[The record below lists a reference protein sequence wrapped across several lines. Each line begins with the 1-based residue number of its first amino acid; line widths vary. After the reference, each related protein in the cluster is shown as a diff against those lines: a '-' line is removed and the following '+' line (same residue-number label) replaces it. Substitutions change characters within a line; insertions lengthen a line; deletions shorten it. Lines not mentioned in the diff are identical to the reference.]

1 MRGQWLGR
9 HSHPRTKP
17 KQKVGHPATTAPR
30 VATIGWAQ
38 HPNHLK
44 AARVFRRSNPEP
56 ESSTTTDKVG
66 GKGRPTPTRKEAE
79 AAARARAKVPRTRK
93 EQMAAQRS
101 ARGDTSR
108 KMREAMKTGDER
120 YLPSRDRG
128 PVRRFIRDFVDS
140 RFSFIELMVPLLIVS
155 MVLSYTGRSGLI
167 QLGNTVLF
175 TTILVIIVDI
185 IMLRFRLRRELAAR
199 FPGESTKGALM
210 YAAMRSLQM
219 KFLRLPKAQVKIG
232 EKLPETYR

>member
-1 MRGQWLGR
+1 M
-9 HSHPRTKP
+9 
-17 KQKVGHPATTAPR
+17 
-30 VATIGWAQ
+30 
-38 HPNHLK
+38 
-44 AARVFRRSNPEP
+44 FRRTNPEP
-56 ESSTTTDKVG
+56 DSPVTTDKAG

-93 EQMAAQRS
+93 EQAAAQRS

-108 KMREAMKTGDER
+108 RMREAMKTGDER

-155 MVLSYTGRSGLI
+155 MILGYSGSRGMVE
-167 QLGNTVLF
+167 LGNTVLF
-175 TTILVIIVDI
+175 TTLLVIVVDI
-185 IMLRFRLRRELAAR
+185 VMLRFRLRRELARR
-199 FPGESTKGALM
+199 FPGESTKGATL

-219 KFLRLPKAQVKIG
+219 KFLRLPKPQVKIG

>member
-1 MRGQWLGR
+1 
-9 HSHPRTKP
+9 
-17 KQKVGHPATTAPR
+17 V
-30 VATIGWAQ
+30 
-38 HPNHLK
+38 K
-44 AARVFRRSNPEP
+44 AARVFRRSTPEP
-56 ESSTTTDKVG
+56 DVPATTDKVS

-93 EQMAAQRS
+93 EQVAAQRS
-101 ARGDTSR
+101 ARGDTAS
-108 KMREAMKTGDER
+108 KMRQAMKTGDDR

-155 MVLSYTGRSGLI
+155 MVLGYSGN
-167 QLGNTVLF
+167 QTAQNLGNTVLF
-175 TTILVIIVDI
+175 TTILVIIFDI
-185 IMLRFRLRRELAAR
+185 VMLRFRLRRELGHR
-199 FPGESTKGALM
+199 FPGESTKGATA

-232 EKLPETYR
+232 EKLPENYR